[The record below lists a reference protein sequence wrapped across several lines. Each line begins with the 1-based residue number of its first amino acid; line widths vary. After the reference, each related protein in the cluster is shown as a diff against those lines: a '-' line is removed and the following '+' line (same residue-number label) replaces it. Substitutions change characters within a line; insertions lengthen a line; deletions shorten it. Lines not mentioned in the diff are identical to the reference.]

1 MFLRR
6 GWTRGASRELSLDK
20 LPTHTP
26 ASVPDPCAPDS
37 LSPSYPPQVRRM
49 VEEFLKLTVVELR
62 RVRIGP
68 ISLGALP
75 QGKWR
80 FLSDREGEEM
90 MHLVGTTGDER
101 RESIEGARMAE
112 NAGFAGLKRSK

>member
-1 MFLRR
+1 
-6 GWTRGASRELSLDK
+6 
-20 LPTHTP
+20 
-26 ASVPDPCAPDS
+26 
-37 LSPSYPPQVRRM
+37 M
-49 VEEFLKLTVVELR
+49 VEEFLQLTVVELR

>member
-1 MFLRR
+1 
-6 GWTRGASRELSLDK
+6 
-20 LPTHTP
+20 
-26 ASVPDPCAPDS
+26 
-37 LSPSYPPQVRRM
+37 M
-49 VEEFLKLTVVELR
+49 VEEFLQLTVVELRRVELR

-80 FLSDREGEEM
+80 FLGDREGEEM

-101 RESIEGARMAE
+101 RESIEGARMAR
-112 NAGFAGLKRSK
+112 NAGFAGLKLGSLV